1 MRETITVFVDSRTLE
16 QARSRAALGDTPLTT
31 LVGEVVQTW
40 LEAYL
45 AQPMPS
51 HDGGMPTNVLNHV
64 DVGRHFSR
72 DELNER

>member
-16 QARSRAALGDTPLTT
+16 RARARAALGDTPLTT

-45 AQPMPS
+45 AQSPASPGGDMPGNDLS
-51 HDGGMPTNVLNHV
+51 HV
-64 DVGRHFSR
+64 DVGRSFSR
-72 DELNER
+72 DERNEW